1 MLKCDV
7 QPGRA
12 APCLI
17 DSGTPLPD
25 QAAAGRM
32 LYNTADME
40 RGAAG
45 DGDTAAILEGTQLC
59 CTRQLRDLLPCL
71 GGVAAL
77 LPLITQLG
85 EGQRLCHLREGQDA
99 LRGRLLCDAAPM
111 MRWTAVC
118 VRKRRGALRELLLWV
133 DTH

>member
-1 MLKCDV
+1 V
-7 QPGRA
+7 G
-12 APCLI
+12 
-17 DSGTPLPD
+17 SGVCSLNDALLPN

-40 RGAAG
+40 RGGGAG

-77 LPLITQLG
+77 LPLVG
-85 EGQRLCHLREGQDA
+85 RREPC
-99 LRGRLLCDAAPM
+99 L
-111 MRWTAVC
+111 
-118 VRKRRGALRELLLWV
+118 
-133 DTH
+133 